1 MKRSTVKIKN
11 NKVILNFDNQDLSSL
26 TLTTL
31 KICLNLVNITAESWR
46 LSLLNLKHE
55 TSFN

>member
-31 KICLNLVNITAESWR
+31 KICLNLVNITAESWG

>member
-1 MKRSTVKIKN
+1 MKRSTVKIKS

-31 KICLNLVNITAESWR
+31 TICLNLVNIKTESWR
-46 LSLLNLKHE
+46 
-55 TSFN
+55 